1 VAQTNTTA
9 GELGRGDMGHIRFTL
24 AGGWSVREFADLLDT
39 VDFFYRRL
47 NAYFFYTTGAG
58 LEALREEVDGAAE
71 VGVRPTN
78 PDFLGSL
85 VAAALAHL
93 GILQVTRLEVG
104 SPGVA
109 DFSGRLNPLKV
120 GADIIGR
127 WRKADTERM
136 RMRMRT
142 EDATERVRSETEAEA
157 RKLEIAADVIKA
169 MMQSGEGG
177 RVLEAG
183 ALSAFVR
190 YTLEEPI
197 TRLRLV
203 ADDDRVE
210 AVSVSDGEVA

>member
-1 VAQTNTTA
+1 MAQANTMA

-104 SPGVA
+104 PPGVA

-127 WRKADTERM
+127 WREVDTERM
-136 RMRMRT
+136 RIRT

-157 RKLEIAADVIKA
+157 RKLEIAADVIKG
-169 MMQSGEGG
+169 MMQSGEGAQ
-177 RVLEAG
+177 VLEAG
-183 ALSAFVR
+183 ALSALVR
-190 YTLEEPI
+190 YTLDEPI

-210 AVSVSDGEVA
+210 DVSVSDGEVT

>member
-1 VAQTNTTA
+1 MAQANTIA
-9 GELGRGDMGHIRFTL
+9 GELSRGDMGHIRFTL

-47 NAYFFYTTGAG
+47 NAYFFYTTGVG
-58 LEALREEVDGAAE
+58 VEAVREEVDGAAE
-71 VGVRPTN
+71 VGVQPTN

-93 GILQVTRLEVG
+93 GILQVSRLEVG

-120 GADIIGR
+120 AADIIGR
-127 WRKADTERM
+127 WRETDAEH
-136 RMRMRT
+136 MRMRT
-142 EDATERVRSETEAEA
+142 EDATKRVRRESEAET
-157 RKLEIAADVIKA
+157 RKLEIAADVIKG
-169 MMQSGEGG
+169 MMQTGQGAQ
-177 RVLEAG
+177 VLEAG

-190 YTLEEPI
+190 YTLNEPI

-210 AVSVSDGEVA
+210 GVSVSKGEVA